1 MWAYGTGT
9 SPGRAGPGEDAHTL
23 PSLPGVGNSV
33 SPQTPAQDPAH
44 QEQTSQRPG
53 RLARQSSVAGTLG
66 RGGRRPMKS
75 WANSSIVR
83 SVPSAPTR
91 ATGGS
96 VTSSEH
102 SPSPG
107 VSSGAHRRPCGRVLR
122 ATLPATPNRKAHMAI
137 SGGSG
142 SAGRQC
148 GLSHSGGWQPPLT
161 PGWCHQE
168 PGRAAST
175 SS

>member
-1 MWAYGTGT
+1 M
-9 SPGRAGPGEDAHTL
+9 GRAPPLGVPGLGRMHTL
-23 PSLPGVGNSV
+23 CHPSRGGGTV
-33 SPQTPAQDPAH
+33 SPH
-44 QEQTSQRPG
+44 RPQPKIQLIKNKHPKG
-53 RLARQSSVAGTLG
+53 RGDLLG
-66 RGGRRPMKS
+66 RAQWQAPWGGGGGCPMKS
-75 WANSSIVR
+75 RANSSIVR

-122 ATLPATPNRKAHMAI
+122 ATLPATPNRKAHVAI

-148 GLSHSGGWQPPLT
+148 ALSHSGGWQPPLT

-168 PGRAAST
+168 PGAEST